1 MMGAAASE
9 DSALHL
15 ALDLVAL
22 YADIPTTA
30 RLHAV
35 HRAVQARRVS
45 ASAYHALRR
54 CVRRWR
60 AVALASAR
68 SARSARNARRRVNSW
83 RTGRRFDENAP
94 LFCFAA

>member
-1 MMGAAASE
+1 
-9 DSALHL
+9 
-15 ALDLVAL
+15 
-22 YADIPTTA
+22 
-30 RLHAV
+30 
-35 HRAVQARRVS
+35 VQARRVS

-68 SARSARNARRRVNSW
+68 NARNARNARRRVNSW

-94 LFCFAA
+94 LFCFDA